1 MDNTYQF
8 HWLHPKIEPRAAGTC
23 GDGLFTSRKIRAG
36 ERLLVFGGYV
46 MTVEEESLLPGK
58 LGDNGVQIAKDLVIC
73 SAQPNEWGGGNFLN
87 HSCDPN
93 AGFKG
98 QIVLVAMR
106 DIQKNEQ
113 ITIDYA
119 MVLHKSSKGPAYRMK
134 CLCGAA
140 SCRHLITENDWK
152 IEALQVK
159 YRGWFQP
166 YLQEEIDRQSTTRPV
181 ADRL

>member
-1 MDNTYQF
+1 M
-8 HWLHPKIEPRAAGTC
+8 G
-23 GDGLFTSRKIRAG
+23 G
-36 ERLLVFGGYV
+36 E
-46 MTVEEESLLPGK
+46 
-58 LGDNGVQIAKDLVIC
+58 
-73 SAQPNEWGGGNFLN
+73 NFLN

-106 DIQKNEQ
+106 DIQKDEQ

-119 MVLHKSSKGPAYRMK
+119 MVLHKAPKGSAYRMQ

-140 SCRHLITENDWK
+140 TCRLLVTENDWK
-152 IEALQVK
+152 IKTLQVK

-166 YLQEEIDRQSTTRPV
+166 YLQEEIDRQSVVQTDRRLNHMGPSIAPWKRPQS
-181 ADRL
+181 A